1 MKFYILKLGCPKNDV
16 DADYIAARLV
26 AEGHKP
32 VKTPEDA
39 ESVIVNTCGFIR
51 PAKEE
56 SINEILRMNLLK
68 RDGVIKRLYATGCLT
83 QRYGDDFYTN
93 MPELDGAFGLGE
105 IEAVARAMNQ
115 SSKNIHTV
123 KTTVDRLDYLSGE
136 ERYIGDDLPYAYLKI
151 SDGCNR
157 ICSFCAIP
165 QIRGK
170 YRSRPLEEIVDEASF
185 LAENGK
191 KELIIVSQEATLY
204 GHDLKKDLNIISLL
218 EALDKIE
225 RVSWIRLLYLYPNKV
240 SDELIE
246 YVAAENKTLKYFDLP
261 LQHINDDILR
271 NMKRHTT
278 RRNTETLLEKIRYKV
293 PEATLRTAF
302 IVGFPGETEKRYEE
316 LKNFIENNRF
326 DRLGVFSFSP
336 EEGTAALDLKS
347 QIPEKIKLK
356 RLDELMNL
364 QQEIAFEK
372 NNLLIG
378 SVKKVIIDKTGENE
392 IAVGRTEADCPEID
406 QEVFIKGSNPAV
418 GDIREVRI
426 TAVDGYD
433 LVGQVQEDLLK

>member
-16 DADYIAARLV
+16 DADYIAASLI
-26 AEGHKP
+26 AEGHEP
-32 VKTPEDA
+32 VTTPEEA
-39 ESVIVNTCGFIR
+39 ETVIVNTCGFIR

-56 SINEILRMNLLK
+56 SIDEILRLNCLK
-68 RDGVIKRLYATGCLT
+68 KDGAIKRLYATGCLT
-83 QRYGDDFYTN
+83 QRYGDDFYKS

-105 IEAVARAMNQ
+105 IEAVARAMKQ
-115 SSKNIHTV
+115 ASKIDHTV

-136 ERYIGDDLPYAYLKI
+136 GRYIGDNLPFAYLKI

-157 ICSFCAIP
+157 VCSFCAIP
-165 QIRGK
+165 QIRVK

-204 GHDLKKDLNIISLL
+204 GHDLRKGISIINLL
-218 EALDKIE
+218 EALEKIE
-225 RVSWIRLLYLYPNKV
+225 QVSWIRLLYLYPNKV

-246 YVAAENKTLKYFDLP
+246 YVAADNKTLKYFDLP
-261 LQHINDDILR
+261 LQHINDDILKK
-271 NMKRHTT
+271 MKRHTT
-278 RRNTETLLEKIRYKV
+278 RQDTEHLLEKIRYKIYG
-293 PEATLRTAF
+293 ATLRTAF
-302 IVGFPGETEKRYEE
+302 IVGFPGETEKHYEE

-336 EEGTAALDLKS
+336 EEGTAAFDLKS
-347 QIPEKIKLK
+347 QIPEKVKQK

-378 SVKKVIIDKTGENE
+378 SVKKVIIDKTGENGK
-392 IAVGRTEADCPEID
+392 AVGRTKADCPEID
-406 QEVFIKGSNPAV
+406 QEVFVQGSKPEV
-418 GDIREVRI
+418 GEIREVRI

-433 LVGQVQEDLLK
+433 LVGKIQED